1 MKLPSKIKFGSKTIA
16 VKFIDAKEAD
26 KKKIFG
32 EFDCDNNTLTID
44 KSLDNI
50 QMTNTLLHELCHMI
64 HDEYKLDLPLK
75 AEEVVCNSIANGM
88 CHVLYQ
94 NQDLLEFLYKS
105 LKKD

>member
-1 MKLPSKIKFGSKTIA
+1 MNLDKITFGSRIINLNL
-16 VKFIDAKEAD
+16 IDKEQAS

-32 EFDCDNNTLTID
+32 EFDSDTNTLTLD

-50 QMTNTLLHELCHMI
+50 QMANTILHEICHMI
-64 HDEYKLDLPLK
+64 HDEYKLDLSAK
-75 AEEVVCNSIANGM
+75 AEELVCNSIGNGL

-94 NQDLLEFLYKS
+94 NQDLLDFLYKS

>member
-1 MKLPSKIKFGSKTIA
+1 MILDKITFGSRIINLNL
-16 VKFIDAKEAD
+16 IDKEQAS

-32 EFDCDNNTLTID
+32 EFDSDTNTLTLD

-50 QMTNTLLHELCHMI
+50 QMSNTILHEICHMI
-64 HDEYKLDLPLK
+64 HDEYKLDLSAK
-75 AEEVVCNSIANGM
+75 AEELVCNSIGNGL

-105 LKKD
+105 LKKA

>member
-1 MKLPSKIKFGSKTIA
+1 MSLPNEIVFGSRLIKLDY
-16 VKFIDAKEAD
+16 IDHEVAS

-75 AEEVVCNSIANGM
+75 AEEIVCNSIANGI

-94 NQDLLEFLYKS
+94 NQNLLEFLYKS
-105 LKKD
+105 LKKA

>member
-1 MKLPSKIKFGSKTIA
+1 MSLPNEIVFGSRL
-16 VKFIDAKEAD
+16 VKLDYIDKETAS

-75 AEEVVCNSIANGM
+75 AEEIVCNSIANGI

-94 NQDLLEFLYKS
+94 NQNLLDFLYKS
-105 LKKD
+105 LKKA